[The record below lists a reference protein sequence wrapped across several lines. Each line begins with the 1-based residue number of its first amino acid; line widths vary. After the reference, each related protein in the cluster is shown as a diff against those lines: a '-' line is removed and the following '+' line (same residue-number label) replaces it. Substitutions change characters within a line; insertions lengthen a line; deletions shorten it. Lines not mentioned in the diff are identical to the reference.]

1 MLNMSVTLFS
11 IAITVG
17 AYLLS
22 RKVGKRYP
30 SPFTTPVFFS
40 TTVIIVVLLSFEL
53 TFEDYTLAKDIM
65 TFLLGPATVALAV
78 PLYKNREI
86 IKKHSGP
93 ALVGMILGTLST
105 ILAAVLL
112 AKLFTLS
119 SELVA
124 SLSVKSVTVPVAVEI
139 STIIGGDPA
148 LTAAFVVATG
158 VLGTMIG
165 PWLMSVTKIDHPLS
179 RGLSLGT
186 ISHGQGT
193 AQAAV
198 EGELQGAVAGVA
210 MGLAAIFTSVVVPII
225 IPFFI

>member
-1 MLNMSVTLFS
+1 MVVLVTLLS

-22 RKVGKRYP
+22 NIAGRRFP

-40 TTVIIVVLLSFEL
+40 TTLIIIFLLLFNINYD
-53 TFEDYTLAKDIM
+53 DYTIAKDMM

-86 IKKHSGP
+86 IKKNSVP
-93 ALVGMILGTLST
+93 ALSGLVLGTLST
-105 ILAAVLL
+105 IISAVIL
-112 AKLFTLS
+112 AKVLKLS
-119 SELVA
+119 NEIIA
-124 SLSVKSVTVPVAVEI
+124 SVSVKSVTVPVAIEV

-158 VLGTMIG
+158 IFGTALG
-165 PWLMSVTKIDHPLS
+165 PWLMDVTKISHPLS
-179 RGLSLGT
+179 RGLALGT

-198 EGELQGAVAGVA
+198 EGELQGAIAGVA
-210 MGLAAIFTSVVVPII
+210 MGLAAITTSLIAPMIV
-225 IPFFI
+225 PFFL

>member
-1 MLNMSVTLFS
+1 MVVLVTLLS

-22 RKVGKRYP
+22 NIAGRRFP

-40 TTVIIVVLLSFEL
+40 TTLIIIFLLLFNINYD
-53 TFEDYTLAKDIM
+53 DYTIAKDMM

-86 IKKHSGP
+86 IKKNSVP
-93 ALVGMILGTLST
+93 ALSGLVFGTLST
-105 ILAAVLL
+105 IISVVIL
-112 AKLFTLS
+112 AKVLKLS
-119 SELVA
+119 NEIIA
-124 SLSVKSVTVPVAVEI
+124 SVSVKSVTVPVAVEV

-158 VLGTMIG
+158 IFGTALG
-165 PWLMSVTKIDHPLS
+165 PWLMDVTKISHPLS
-179 RGLSLGT
+179 RGLALGT

-198 EGELQGAVAGVA
+198 EGELQGAIAGVA
-210 MGLAAIFTSVVVPII
+210 MGLAAITTSLIAPMIV
-225 IPFFI
+225 PFFL